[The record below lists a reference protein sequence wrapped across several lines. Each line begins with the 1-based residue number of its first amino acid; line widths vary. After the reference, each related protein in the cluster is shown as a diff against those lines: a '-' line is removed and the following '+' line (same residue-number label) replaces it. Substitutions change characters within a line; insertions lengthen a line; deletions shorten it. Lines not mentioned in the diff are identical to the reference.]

1 MDAFSVVTLMEA
13 DETTPITGPAVQE
26 TAPMAGS
33 KHAASVGRDTK
44 LKVPKKVL
52 TK

>member
-1 MDAFSVVTLMEA
+1 MGAFSVVAVMEA
-13 DETTPITGPAVQE
+13 DEATTVTGPAVQE

-33 KHAASVGRDTK
+33 KHAAVVGRDTK
-44 LKVPKKVL
+44 LKASKKVQ